1 MKKCGLC
8 EYLCGDLCKDT
19 GMPAMS
25 VEYCGIR
32 EEMAKPRVAVTLA
45 MGYFPTKNEEAAE
58 VFLKELI
65 DLADKYCGENY
76 CFKFGFE
83 EIGP

>member
-1 MKKCGLC
+1 MKKCELC
-8 EYLCGDLCKDT
+8 EYLCGDICNDA

-32 EEMAKPRVAVTLA
+32 EEMAKPSVVTLT

-58 VFLKELI
+58 DFLEKLV
-65 DLADKYCGENY
+65 DLAERYCGENY
-76 CFKFGFE
+76 YFKFGFD